1 MWSEPGHAANA
12 QAGTTFEARLGD
24 GDCAAGRN
32 LSWVVIEI
40 GNDEAERK
48 QVTVLFADVMGSMDL
63 AEQQDPEEWRKIMQR
78 FFSILAAAVERFDGT
93 VDKFTGDGIMAVFGA
108 PLAHEDHARR
118 ACYAALRML
127 DEVSEYAGEL
137 RRGPGLNFSIRIGIN
152 SGEVVA
158 GAIGGPGNG
167 EYTAIGHTVGL
178 AQRMEALAEPGKAYV
193 TEHTA
198 SEAGGFLD
206 FEDLGQFEIKGAS
219 HPVQVFELAGV
230 GAARSRLDL
239 SRARGFSRFVGRDG
253 EMSSLEEA
261 LELAKRGEGGLVGIV
276 AEPGVGKSRLCHEFA
291 ERCRTE
297 ELEIFEAQ
305 GQAHGKSIPFMP
317 VLQMLR
323 AYYGIDD
330 RDSERVVREKIAGR
344 TLLLDPELAD
354 ELPLLFDFLGV
365 PDPERTPPPMSP
377 EARRRALHDLICHL
391 VNAPARRHTIVIVIE
406 DLHWLDEGSEAMLN
420 GLISALTGTQTL
432 VVVNFRPEYSP
443 AWPAETVYREIHLEP
458 LGPDDTKELLRDLVG
473 EDPSLDGLEGPIHE
487 RTAGNPFFVEEIVRE
502 LAETGR
508 LEGERGS
515 YRLAGSIEDVGV
527 PASVHAILAA
537 RIDRL
542 EPASKQL
549 LQTASVIGREVR
561 ERALQLTGKLSAEE
575 LGPPLS
581 ELTDAG
587 FLYEAELYPERVLAF
602 RHPLTREVA
611 YGTQLADRRAATHAA
626 AGHAIAE
633 IEADRLDELAALI
646 AHHMEEGGETLEA
659 ARWFARAA
667 NWSGHRQP
675 QDALRQWQKV
685 TALAGDL
692 DEDEEVAALAV
703 VSRML
708 QLDYAWRLGMDPTA
722 ADSLAAEATEIAAR
736 VGDLRSLALLKL
748 LTAARPGLAHQA
760 DSWIA
765 GAEEAIRLADES
777 GQLDL
782 RVALRPAGA
791 YAHMCAGNFDRL
803 EAVIDEMLELCGG
816 DATVG
821 ADIVIGC
828 PLAWGFMARAMALKE
843 RDRLREA
850 EQAAEESIRVAAEH
864 DDPET
869 ESWSLGI
876 KALLLAERGESDA
889 ALALAR
895 RTREDAER
903 LGDVFSR
910 VTALSNL
917 AAVELEAEHY
927 AEALETVDLANRLY
941 MEAMSNGGEQEAWRG
956 VLRSRALVGVGRT
969 AEGVEHAEWATDIAR
984 TRGMH
989 WQLPLTLHALA
1000 HARAASGE
1008 PGVEE
1013 AATEASE
1020 ISERL
1025 GLRMLQ
1031 RKIADD
1037 PDIHAASSV

>member
-1 MWSEPGHAANA
+1 M
-12 QAGTTFEARLGD
+12 
-24 GDCAAGRN
+24 
-32 LSWVVIEI
+32 IEI
-40 GNDEAERK
+40 GNDQAERK

-118 ACYAALRML
+118 ACYAALQML
-127 DEVSEYAGEL
+127 DDVSKYAAEL
-137 RRGPGLNFSIRIGIN
+137 RRGPGLNFSIRIGVN

-158 GAIGGPGNG
+158 GAIGGPGDG

-198 SEAGGFLD
+198 AEAGGYLA

-219 HPVQVFELAGV
+219 RPVEVFELAGI

-239 SRARGFSRFVGRDG
+239 SRARGFSRFVGRDS
-253 EMSSLEEA
+253 EMGALEEA
-261 LELAKRGEGGLVGIV
+261 LELAKQGKGGLLGIV

-291 ERCRTE
+291 ERCRAE
-297 ELEIFEAQ
+297 ELEVFEAQ

-323 AYYGIDD
+323 AYYGIGD
-330 RDSERVVREKIAGR
+330 RDPDRLVREKIAGR
-344 TLLLDPELAD
+344 ALLLDSELAG

-365 PDPERTPPPMSP
+365 PDPERPSPPMSP

-391 VNAPARRHTIVIVIE
+391 VNAPARRHTIVIVVE
-406 DLHWLDEGSEAMLN
+406 DLHWLDEGSEAILT
-420 GLISALTGTQTL
+420 GLVSALAGTQTL

-443 AWPAETVYREIHLEP
+443 AWPAETVYRELHLEP
-458 LGPDDTKELLRDLVG
+458 LGPDDTRELLRDLVG
-473 EDPSLDGLEGPIHE
+473 DDPSLDGLEGPIHE
-487 RTAGNPFFVEEIVRE
+487 RTAGNPFFVEEIIRE

-508 LEGERGS
+508 IEGERGS
-515 YRLAGSIEDVGV
+515 YRLAGSVEDVGV
-527 PASVHAILAA
+527 PASVHAVLAA

-542 EPASKQL
+542 DPATKQL

-561 ERALQLTGKLSAEE
+561 ERTLQLTSDLSVKE
-575 LGPPLS
+575 LEPLLS

-587 FLYEAELYPERVLAF
+587 FLYEVELYPEQVLAF

-611 YGTQLADRRAATHAA
+611 YGAQLADRRAATHAA

-633 IEADRLDELAALI
+633 TETDRLDELAALI

-667 NWSGHRQP
+667 NWAGHRQP

-685 TALAGDL
+685 TELAGEL
-692 DEDEEVAALAV
+692 DESEEVAALAV
-703 VSRML
+703 LSRML
-708 QLDYAWRLGMDPTA
+708 QLDYAWRLGMDPAA
-722 ADSLAAEATEIAAR
+722 ADSLAAEAEEIATR
-736 VGDLRSLALLKL
+736 IGDLRSLALLKL
-748 LTAARPGLAHQA
+748 LTAARPGIAHQA

-782 RVALRPAGA
+782 RVAIRAAGA
-791 YAHMCAGNFDRL
+791 YAHMCAGDFDRL
-803 EAVIDEMLELCGG
+803 DTWIEEMLELSNG

-821 ADIVIGC
+821 AGIVIGC
-828 PLAWGFMARAMALKE
+828 PRAWGLMARAISLKE
-843 RDRLREA
+843 RDRPREA
-850 EQAAEESIRVAAEH
+850 EQAADESIRLAAEH
-864 DDPET
+864 NDPET

-876 KALLLAERGESDA
+876 KAALLAEHGEVDA
-889 ALALAR
+889 ALAVAR
-895 RTREDAER
+895 RNREDAER

-917 AAVELEAEHY
+917 AFVELEAERY
-927 AEALETVDLANRLY
+927 EEVLQTIDLADRLY

-956 VLRSRALVGVGRT
+956 CLRARALVGLGRT
-969 AEGVEHAEWATDIAR
+969 TEAVEHAEWAVDIAR
-984 TRGMH
+984 ERGMY

-1000 HARAASGE
+1000 QARAASGE
-1008 PGVEE
+1008 PGVED
-1013 AATEASE
+1013 AAKEASE

-1025 GLRMLQ
+1025 GLRLLL
-1031 RKIADD
+1031 RRIADD
-1037 PDIHAASSV
+1037 PDIHAASSA